1 MEDTIVINGVT
12 YVRQDSNERESFIE
26 QSLKEFMFNFNF
38 DKVQKVMEF
47 LNWSWF
53 SSEDPIPC
61 VRELKECASR
71 LLIECYN
78 YCMENKSQFETGTGG
93 FIARGFYDEE
103 TEQVW
108 LRLSFSLAEWD
119 NETLFEIA

>member
-12 YVRQDSNERESFIE
+12 YVRQDSDERESFIE
-26 QSLKEFMFNFNF
+26 QSLTEIISNFNF

-47 LNWSWF
+47 LNWSWTT
-53 SSEDPIPC
+53 SENPIPC
-61 VRELKECASR
+61 VRELKECASP
-71 LLIECYN
+71 LLIKCYD
-78 YCMENKSQFETGTGG
+78 YCITNKSQFETGTGG

-103 TEQVW
+103 TKQVW
-108 LRLSFSLAEWD
+108 LKLSFSLAGWD